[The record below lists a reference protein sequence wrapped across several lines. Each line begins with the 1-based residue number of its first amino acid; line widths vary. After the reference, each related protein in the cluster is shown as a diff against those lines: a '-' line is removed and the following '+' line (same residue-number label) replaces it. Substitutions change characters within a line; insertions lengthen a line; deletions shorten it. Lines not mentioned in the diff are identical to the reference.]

1 MKQREVDDL
10 TIRVKIAEEK
20 NGTLE
25 HDKDALLQH
34 TTQEMSTLRAA
45 HSKALE
51 TLMGYQEENDALRGA
66 VYDLAGSGGH
76 PVIDRSHSSKLA
88 SNHTEGMSNWILIC
102 RSPNCLSFCFSLRV
116 LSVGKSKSAGGV
128 NIPAQQRQVER
139 FHILPS

>member
-1 MKQREVDDL
+1 MAQHQTASTQKIQSLQEQLALKQREVDDL

-76 PVIDRSHSSKLA
+76 PVIDRSHSSKLT
-88 SNHTEGMSNWILIC
+88 SNHTEGLGC
-102 RSPNCLSFCFSLRV
+102 
-116 LSVGKSKSAGGV
+116 
-128 NIPAQQRQVER
+128 
-139 FHILPS
+139 